1 MCIGGLS
8 LMKGMKRTKRMIGK
22 TKQLFEDV

>member
-8 LMKGMKRTKRMIGK
+8 LMKGMRRTKIMIGK
-22 TKQLFEDV
+22 TRHVFEDV